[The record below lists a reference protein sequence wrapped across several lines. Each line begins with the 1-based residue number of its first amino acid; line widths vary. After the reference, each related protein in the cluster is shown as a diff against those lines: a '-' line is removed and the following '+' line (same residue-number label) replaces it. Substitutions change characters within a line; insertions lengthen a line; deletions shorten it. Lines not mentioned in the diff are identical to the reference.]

1 MISAQRRALFLVA
14 VASWLLLDSIRT
26 AGPLLVPLYE
36 DSLIIA
42 VAAAIGTFAGGG
54 VLAWLAAMVG
64 RHFGHGI
71 VVLYLLGVLAVL
83 RLGLP
88 FIGGGWLIAAGLY
101 LVAFAIAGVV
111 MTTRVAIG
119 NGGSGTALAGTAL
132 GVAAAVVEHTVLRT
146 WDAVWREDLL
156 GWIAMGL
163 VAALAIA
170 AGALGRTL
178 EPAPSSRGWW
188 AFGLHWSLLVFAFAN
203 VGWVNAQTDLRM
215 SAGAAITIVSLC
227 LGAGLAAQVHRVSRV
242 VTAVIAAV
250 GAVALAVVMLLPGTD
265 AALALPVAT
274 AATTLAAA
282 HALRPAAS
290 TPARRLVAALVFG
303 LAMIGPALVM
313 QLDYEISLGVPPL
326 TVAVAAGVAV
336 LTYGTWRA
344 WSADGA
350 ADARAAGLE
359 PDRTHGTDDSVL
371 EPDSH
376 SPDVAPEGNTRPS
389 GWIAPGVPLAAALGV
404 VAAIGVGAWTHTTYE
419 QPRVYSADFIQAP
432 YVTSW
437 NVHFGV
443 THEAGA
449 GPRVDPDEI
458 AAALQGTDV
467 AMLQEV
473 QRGWLLGGGT
483 DMVEF
488 LAGELDLP
496 YSFAA
501 AHDRQFGNLILT
513 SRPHA
518 DPRTLELSYGDGP
531 QGRSALAVDFMGAT
545 YASAHLQSTDDADQT
560 RVTQV
565 EELLAWLDAPQPTVV
580 GGDFNVE
587 PGSPVHRAMIDAGFA
602 SAQEEI
608 GVIGPTYVGP
618 DLTGEQAAQIDY
630 LFGRNVEFTEFELR
644 SLPWSDHWP
653 LTARASTGALAPTD
667 PEADL
672 NEVQPAPAP
681 SPSPSASASPSPSP
695 SD

>member
-1 MISAQRRALFLVA
+1 MISAQRRALLLVA

-26 AGPLLVPLYE
+26 AGPLLAALYE
-36 DSLIIA
+36 DSLVLVVA
-42 VAAAIGTFAGGG
+42 VAIATFAGGG

-64 RHFGHGI
+64 RHFGHGV
-71 VVLYLLGVLAVL
+71 VVLYLLGVLGVL

-111 MTTRVAIG
+111 MTTRVALG

-132 GVAAAVVEHTVLRT
+132 GVAAAVLEHTILRT
-146 WDAVWREDLL
+146 WDAVWRDDLQ
-156 GWIAMGL
+156 GWIAMGV
-163 VAALAIA
+163 VAALAIT
-170 AGALGRTL
+170 AGWRGRTL
-178 EPAPSSRGWW
+178 EPAASSRGWW
-188 AFGLHWSLLVFAFAN
+188 AFGLHWSLLAFAFAN

-227 LGAGLAAQVHRVSRV
+227 LGAGLAAQAHRVSRV
-242 VTAVIAAV
+242 VTAVVAAT

-265 AALALPVAT
+265 AALALPIAT
-274 AATTLAAA
+274 AATSLAAA
-282 HALRPAAS
+282 HALRPAVS
-290 TPARRLVAALVFG
+290 TPARRLIAALVFG
-303 LAMIGPALVM
+303 LAMIGPVLVM
-313 QLDYEISLGVPPL
+313 QLDYEISLGVPPV
-326 TVAVAAGVAV
+326 TVAIAAGIAV
-336 LTYGTWRA
+336 LSYGTWRA
-344 WSADGA
+344 WITEPGMEPGAPALSEDEADQARDHGPSAA
-350 ADARAAGLE
+350 VVPPENARPA
-359 PDRTHGTDDSVL
+359 
-371 EPDSH
+371 
-376 SPDVAPEGNTRPS
+376 
-389 GWIAPGVPLAAALGV
+389 GWISPGVPLGAALGV
-404 VAAIGVGAWTHTTYE
+404 AAAIGVGAWTQVTYE
-419 QPRVYSADFIQAP
+419 APRVYSADFIQAP

-443 THEAGA
+443 THETGA

-496 YSFAA
+496 YTFAA

-513 SRPHA
+513 SRPHSNA
-518 DPRTLELSYGDGP
+518 RTLELSYGDGP

-545 YASAHLQSTDDADQT
+545 FASTHLQSTQDAEQT
-560 RVTQV
+560 RLTQV
-565 EELLAWLDAPQPTVV
+565 EELVAWLDAPQPTVV
-580 GGDFNVE
+580 GGDFNAE

-602 SAQEEI
+602 SAQEEWE
-608 GVIGPTYVGP
+608 VIAPTYVGP
-618 DLTGEQAAQIDY
+618 DASGEQAAQIDY
-630 LFGRNVEFTEFELR
+630 VFGRSVEFTDFELR

-653 LTARASTGALAPTD
+653 LTARANTNAVAPTD
-667 PEADL
+667 PDVDR
-672 NEVQPAPAP
+672 NEVQPAPEP
-681 SPSPSASASPSPSP
+681 SPSPSASVSPSPSP
-695 SD
+695 SE